1 TNTADKLQIAVNAA
15 VHSVNSGDLHLRI
28 ISQNTLLST
37 LNGGGGVAKGQ
48 FYIKDSSGRTTTIDL
63 RSSNIQ
69 TIGDV
74 IRTINTKTL
83 NVRAEIN
90 STGDGILLRD
100 TAGGAGKLTVTEAGS
115 TTAKDLGL
123 LRTATTVVEEGQT
136 RQIIDGSMTYQITL
150 ASTNTLQD
158 LHNKIN
164 ALGGGF
170 NASLLNDGSFW
181 PWRLSL
187 VSERSGKAGA
197 LVVDT
202 AGLGISFQET
212 SRAQDAKLLY
222 GPASSAA
229 SAMVINSSSN
239 TFTNVIDGVSLQIK
253 QATGTT
259 VAVQVNTTN
268 TVLLA
273 SAKTLVENYN
283 KFRDQLEDYTKYD
296 TTTGK
301 GSVLTGDSTALR
313 LDTALSSLLSGQFTS
328 NSQFQSLAALGLTLT
343 DKGKLEF
350 DQEKFEA
357 AYAEDP
363 QGVQEFFTASETGM
377 ANQLNDL
384 IEQLAGEEDSTVSE
398 RLEAL
403 DSKIST
409 NLERIEHMTDM
420 LDKER
425 TRLLTQFYNME
436 LAVAKIQSSLD
447 ALDSIAWITQQN
459 KSKSNSK

>member
-1 TNTADKLQIAVNAA
+1 V
-15 VHSVNSGDLHLRI
+15 
-28 ISQNTLLST
+28 
-37 LNGGGGVAKGQ
+37 
-48 FYIKDSSGRTTTIDL
+48 
-63 RSSNIQ
+63 
-69 TIGDV
+69 
-74 IRTINTKTL
+74 
-83 NVRAEIN
+83 
-90 STGDGILLRD
+90 
-100 TAGGAGKLTVTEAGS
+100 
-115 TTAKDLGL
+115 
-123 LRTATTVVEEGQT
+123 
-136 RQIIDGSMTYQITL
+136 
-150 ASTNTLQD
+150 
-158 LHNKIN
+158 
-164 ALGGGF
+164 
-170 NASLLNDGSFW
+170 
-181 PWRLSL
+181 
-187 VSERSGKAGA
+187 
-197 LVVDT
+197 
-202 AGLGISFQET
+202 
-212 SRAQDAKLLY
+212 LY

-363 QGVQEFFTASETGM
+363 QGVQEFFAASETGM
-377 ANQLNDL
+377 ANQLNSL
-384 IEQLAGEEDSTVSE
+384 IEQLAGEDNSTVSE
-398 RLEAL
+398 RLNAL

-425 TRLLTQFYNME
+425 TRLLTQFYKME
-436 LAVAKIQSSLD
+436 LAVAKIQDSLT